1 MEMNWKEKAILKH
14 QEEKEK
20 AKKRL
25 KERIIEHLQRDRT
38 DMSGWGAGQISIS
51 ALECEVIMDLFEKE
65 EDLWKK

>member
-38 DMSGWGAGQISIS
+38 DMSGWGVGQISIS

-65 EDLWKK
+65 EDLWKE